1 MHWDVRNSRILACLA
16 ILLSLLRIFVEQ
28 ARITDA
34 ALDRRHV
41 RCVNVFL
48 GQTLPSNFG
57 EPRVVHDIA
66 TAAVQVAQ
74 ALGQIMCD
82 ELREQVLRVR
92 VDIRRVLDS
101 AFEDVLVNLQ
111 WRASI
116 PEGCEA
122 AEHFEDE
129 NSE

>member
-41 RCVNVFL
+41 RRVNVFL
-48 GQTLPSNFG
+48 SQTLPSDFG
-57 EPRVVHDIA
+57 KPRVIHDIA
-66 TAAVQVAQ
+66 TATVQVAQ
-74 ALGQIMCD
+74 TLGQIVCD
-82 ELREQVLRVR
+82 ELREQILRVR
-92 VDIRRVLDS
+92 VDVWRVLDS
-101 AFEDVLVNLQ
+101 AFEDILVNLQ

-129 NSE
+129 NTE